1 VYQWDSE
8 PAIRLLDTLTQT
20 FGEDERQQLY
30 DALHRQMIDEVPI
43 IGLYNAHAATAL
55 GKDVRDFQPWPL
67 NLPRLWGV
75 WKADDAG

>member
-1 VYQWDSE
+1 
-8 PAIRLLDTLTQT
+8 
-20 FGEDERQQLY
+20 
-30 DALHRQMIDEVPI
+30 MIDEVPI